1 MSSSLGN
8 TITDL
13 GRENQGLRKSMA
25 EETAVKVTL
34 ITRNKELEKLVRDL
48 RKENSDVR
56 VILEKV
62 DRRMASVKIPS
73 KVTFA
78 EVRPN
83 TPDTPVSL
91 IPFRLGRKRGGGEGE
106 GSEFLSRT
114 VEVGE
119 GKRRKVEE
127 EVGTQVDPEKA
138 RETGPVVGL
147 KVGGVAWLVG
157 VEGVVEELGRMG
169 IVSCE
174 SGCWLVDDAERD
186 RRMKA
191 GKTLSTV
198 VAWHKW

>member
-1 MSSSLGN
+1 M
-8 TITDL
+8 
-13 GRENQGLRKSMA
+13 
-25 EETAVKVTL
+25 
-34 ITRNKELEKLVRDL
+34 
-48 RKENSDVR
+48 RKENSDLR
-56 VILEKV
+56 ILLEKR
-62 DRRMASVKIPS
+62 DGRRAIAKTPL

-83 TPDTPVSL
+83 TPDTPVSP
-91 IPFRLGRKRGGGEGE
+91 IPFRLGRKRTGGEGE
-106 GSEFLSRT
+106 GSGFLSRT

-127 EVGTQVDPEKA
+127 EVITQVDPEKLKG
-138 RETGPVVGL
+138 TGPVEGL

-174 SGCWLVDDAERD
+174 GGRWLVDDAERD
-186 RRMKA
+186 RRMTA

-198 VAWHKW
+198 VACHKW